1 MSDHRDGIS
10 NASAGSAIAPA
21 RVRRS
26 DELVR
31 PVLELMRRFEPEKLA
46 ALGGPGVADQITRLT
61 PERPRERIAAYR
73 QVIRAFGEH
82 RDREKHA
89 TVRVDLEAMIMLL
102 TWEADLL
109 GLESESL
116 VPYVD
121 LAQEIFSGFLSLLT
135 AAAPGRRAAA
145 VRRRLRRYA
154 GLEAG
159 YTPLARQAEAL
170 IRLSLRR
177 GAAGRGDTPLGPYR
191 QAVLEGLRNG
201 PKLLAAVAGLLEEH
215 RITGTEQAFSH
226 LRGQLTTYDAFLRRE
241 LLPRCRDDFRLP
253 GDLYAARLLQHG
265 VELPAAE
272 LSLRAEAAFE
282 QLRRQLNETAR
293 RLARRRGW
301 SDQTFP
307 AVLRRL
313 ERRRIAPEAIL
324 GHYRRRHRQIEER
337 VASMDLV
344 TLPRRRHLVRFAGEA
359 ERAIV
364 PFPHLRWPPFFGESH
379 TARRG
384 QAGELVLPAEA
395 HLPPSGGTAG
405 TDQASAADRAY
416 ATEAAS
422 WAVAAHE
429 GVPGHALQISRL
441 LDPDVSLARG
451 PLGFNLAALEG
462 WAVYAGSEISSELP
476 LEARFLTLHHDLRRA
491 AGAFLDP
498 ALHHGRLTLEQA
510 RCFLETRVGLS
521 EAAAG
526 QTLWRAT
533 VWSPG
538 QATTYFYGHRQ
549 LAALRTAVEC
559 RLGAAFDRRRYHDDL
574 LSQGLLPLS
583 LLRRCVLE
591 RVGAVRRRA
600 A

>member
-1 MSDHRDGIS
+1 MSDARDGIPK
-10 NASAGSAIAPA
+10 APA
-21 RVRRS
+21 GAAGRPTWVRRS
-26 DELVR
+26 DELAR

-46 ALGGPGVADQITRLT
+46 ALGHPGVADQITRLD
-61 PERPRERIAAYR
+61 PERTRDRIAAYR

-82 RDREKHA
+82 RGREKHA
-89 TVRVDLEAMIMLL
+89 AVRVDLEAMIMLL
-102 TWEADLL
+102 TWEVDVLR
-109 GLESESL
+109 LETESL

-121 LAQEIFSGFLSLLT
+121 LAQMIFSGFLSLL
-135 AAAPGRRAAA
+135 AAGAPDRRAAA
-145 VRRRLRRYA
+145 ARRRLRRYA
-154 GLEAG
+154 GLEEG
-159 YTPLARQAEAL
+159 YVPLAQQAEAL
-170 IRLSLRR
+170 IRAGLSR
-177 GAAGRGDTPLGPYR
+177 GTAGRGDTPIGPYR
-191 QAVLEGLRNG
+191 EAVLEGLRNG
-201 PKLLAAVAGLLEEH
+201 PKLLAAVTGLFEEG
-215 RITGTEQAFSH
+215 RITGTEQTFGH
-226 LRGQLTTYDAFLRRE
+226 LRGQLAAYDAFLRRN

-272 LSLRAEAAFE
+272 LSRRAEAAFE
-282 QLRRQLNETAR
+282 ELRRQLNETAR
-293 RLARRRGW
+293 HLARRRGW
-301 SDQTFP
+301 SCEPFP

-313 ERRRIAPEAIL
+313 ERRQIAPERL
-324 GHYRRRHRQIEER
+324 LDHYRGRHRQLEDR
-337 VASMDLV
+337 VARTDFV
-344 TLPRRRHLVRFAGEA
+344 TLPRRWPLVRFAGEA
-359 ERAIV
+359 ERAIF
-364 PFPHLRWPPFFGESH
+364 PFPHLRWPPFFGESR

-384 QAGELVLPAEA
+384 EAGELVLPAGV
-395 HLPPSGGTAG
+395 SGNV
-405 TDQASAADRAY
+405 QASDAGAY

-441 LDPDVSLARG
+441 LDHDVSLARG

-462 WAVYAGSEISSELP
+462 WAVYAGSEISPELP
-476 LEARFLTLHHDLRRA
+476 PAARFLTLHHDLRRA

-498 ALHHGRLTLEQA
+498 ALHHGRLTLGQA
-510 RCFLETRVGLS
+510 RGFLETRVGLS

-526 QTLWRAT
+526 QTLWRFT

-559 RLGAAFDRRRYHDDL
+559 RLGAAFDRRRYHDVL
-574 LSQGLLPLS
+574 LSQGLLPMS

-591 RVGAVRRRA
+591 RVGAGRRRA